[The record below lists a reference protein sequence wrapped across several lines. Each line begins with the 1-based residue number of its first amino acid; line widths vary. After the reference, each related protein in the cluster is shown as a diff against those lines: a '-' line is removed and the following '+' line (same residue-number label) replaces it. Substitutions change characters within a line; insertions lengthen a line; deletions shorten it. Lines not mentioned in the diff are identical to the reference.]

1 MEGKRVSGHGD
12 YIFLESGAKGTNLT
26 VDIRPFRT
34 AGLAHINS
42 TPAAILVFDDPD
54 LRRAQYEK
62 VLQQR
67 FDFTP
72 AETKL
77 AIEMLVGDGRAAA
90 AQRCGISVNTARTQL
105 SNIFEKANVKRQ
117 AQLMK
122 VLNELR
128 SPYYTPPP
136 TSS

>member
-1 MEGKRVSGHGD
+1 
-12 YIFLESGAKGTNLT
+12 
-26 VDIRPFRT
+26 
-34 AGLAHINS
+34 
-42 TPAAILVFDDPD
+42 
-54 LRRAQYEK
+54 
-62 VLQQR
+62 
-67 FDFTP
+67 
-72 AETKL
+72 
-77 AIEMLVGDGRAAA
+77 MLVGDGRAAA